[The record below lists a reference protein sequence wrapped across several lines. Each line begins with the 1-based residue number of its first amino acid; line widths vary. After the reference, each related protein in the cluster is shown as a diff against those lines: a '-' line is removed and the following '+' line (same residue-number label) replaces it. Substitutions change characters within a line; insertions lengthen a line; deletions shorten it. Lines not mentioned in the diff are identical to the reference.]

1 MLCAVIC
8 TPARAEAV
16 RKVVLS
22 AGYQLVLERIVT
34 AQDDL
39 AQALNAAARVAA
51 DVLVLELPQ
60 DLGEEIIKPV
70 DGYRMLRP
78 TTRIIVLAT
87 GRSPGDPTVA
97 AMVHMGI
104 YDIIAGLPQADWE
117 NLVHEALTATP
128 ADYSKAAAW
137 LRASPPRKEWLK
149 EALVAVWSPSGFMVS
164 FTALNLALAAGR
176 MGYDVALLN
185 FNLACPETDFWFGV
199 RQTEP
204 AKCRM
209 EDAGIMTFG
218 TTMTAELAVKIL
230 EKRKKIWGIRYLPAG
245 NKLGNIGTPDFSSEH
260 VELFREIIAAAH
272 SRENE
277 GPRLTLVE
285 AGTWF
290 EQPPVFAA
298 LSSCPIVIVPLAGG
312 EHEKAVLEMHLGD
325 LRRLEVKPEVIEFY
339 PVEAVGTLQCTG
351 KKPIALERDP
361 APWQDLLATI
371 ARQPQPEK
379 PGPGLFK
386 AVSKCLFWN
395 RT

>member
-8 TPARAEAV
+8 TPERLEAARKAV
-16 RKVVLS
+16 AS

-70 DGYRMLRP
+70 DGYQMLRP
-78 TTRIIVLAT
+78 TTRIIVLAP
-87 GRSPGDPTVA
+87 GRSPGDPAVA
-97 AMVHMGI
+97 AMVHLGI

-117 NLVHEALTATP
+117 NLVHEALTAPP
-128 ADYSKAAAW
+128 ADYSRAASW

-164 FTALNLALAAGR
+164 FTALNLAVAAAR
-176 MGYDVALLN
+176 MGYDAALLN

-218 TTMTAELAVKIL
+218 TTLTAELAVKML
-230 EKRKKIWGIRYLPAG
+230 EKRKKTWGVRYLPAG
-245 NKLGNIGTPDFSSEH
+245 NKLRNIGTPDFSSEH
-260 VELFREIIAAAH
+260 VQLFREMIAAAH
-272 SRENE
+272 SREAG
-277 GPRLTLVE
+277 GPKLTVVE
-285 AGTWF
+285 AGSWF
-290 EQPPVFAA
+290 EQPPVMAA
-298 LSSCPIVIVPLAGG
+298 LSACPVVVVPLAGG
-312 EHEKAVLEMHLGD
+312 EYEKAVLEMHLGE
-325 LRRLEVKPEVIEFY
+325 LGRLEVKPEVIKFY
-339 PVEAVGTLQCTG
+339 PLEAVGISRGSG
-351 KKPIALERDP
+351 KKPLALEGDP
-361 APWQDLLATI
+361 APWHDLIAAI
-371 ARQPQPEK
+371 ARQPQAEK
-379 PGPGLFK
+379 PAPKLFK